1 MTSTHHAYKVVIKR
15 KRGSFLSQNIT
26 KDMEMEMLKRWEDER
41 NQKDKSRRIKASLQ
55 KRMLKDVVN
64 LKKMTESK

>member
-1 MTSTHHAYKVVIKR
+1 
-15 KRGSFLSQNIT
+15 
-26 KDMEMEMLKRWEDER
+26 MEMLKRWEDER